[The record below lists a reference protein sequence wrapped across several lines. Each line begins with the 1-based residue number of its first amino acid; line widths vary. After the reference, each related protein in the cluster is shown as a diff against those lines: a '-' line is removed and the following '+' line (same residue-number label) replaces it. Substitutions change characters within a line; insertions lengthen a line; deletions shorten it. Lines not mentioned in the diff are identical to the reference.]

1 MCEPSSF
8 LQSCLPVAKSL
19 LGISY
24 ISYLAPYSRPVAWL
38 PHPLEHHIGRS
49 ACRSPHRDHK
59 RVAMGVTLCLYPRET
74 ARMTSATTR
83 ILDLHT
89 AGRRARNMIT
99 SAARA
104 VVASG
109 SEYFLKNSIGGGE
122 VLTVGFIRQVAIR
135 ALSSRVPPKATPME
149 GVGAC

>member
-1 MCEPSSF
+1 
-8 LQSCLPVAKSL
+8 
-19 LGISY
+19 
-24 ISYLAPYSRPVAWL
+24 
-38 PHPLEHHIGRS
+38 
-49 ACRSPHRDHK
+49 
-59 RVAMGVTLCLYPRET
+59 
-74 ARMTSATTR
+74 MTSATTR

-109 SEYFLKNSIGGGE
+109 SEYLKKIIILGGGE